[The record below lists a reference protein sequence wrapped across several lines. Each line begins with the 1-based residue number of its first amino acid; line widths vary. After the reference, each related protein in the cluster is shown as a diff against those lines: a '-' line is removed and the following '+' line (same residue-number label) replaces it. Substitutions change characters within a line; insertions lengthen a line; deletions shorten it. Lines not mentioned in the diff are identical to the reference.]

1 MPKRNFK
8 TKGSFIP
15 KGESGKRNRIVVD
28 NPALAEFL
36 KQLEGGKSAV
46 LAEEIIATE
55 TVGGVVANE
64 TVFEVGTPLEDII
77 RLMLEGQPEALP
89 ASISMGTFLDGT
101 QTEFDY
107 ASLRM
112 PGEEATVGGVRFTF
126 EDPQGEVTEIVW
138 QAQENAAEIFTEQ
151 ADTSPFVQG
160 GTTNEIDTA
169 DVTVGGLNSDVPYTT
184 YVDGIGSNFSNLQSG
199 WIIKMKNV
207 EGNQVGN
214 TVNRAM
220 NWAPPA
226 FMINMPEGTGA
237 NALEAAYWIT
247 SATQLWAAGFAFP
260 GTDTTVVLNAA
271 IAEYLQPQYYPIIR
285 HTKTGNYGG
294 TNTDVITGESV
305 SWYQPDTITDTEQV
319 GLGDTN
325 TTTTFFDAAVPYRQL
340 WFIPSG
346 GQANTSFG
354 NTVSQGGGALDIN
367 SFTGL
372 MYFDIGQ
379 GGLGL
384 SSAGDV
390 INIEYN
396 MYWLNQT
403 NALQPI
409 TAPIT
414 FNL

>member
-15 KGESGKRNRIVVD
+15 KGKSGKRNRIVVD
-28 NPALAEFL
+28 NPGLAEFL
-36 KQLEGGKSAV
+36 QQLEGGKSAV

-77 RLMLEGQPEALP
+77 RLMLEGQPTI
-89 ASISMGTFLDGT
+89 SITMGTLLDDA
-101 QTEFDY
+101 QQVFDY
-107 ASLRM
+107 QSLRM
-112 PGEEATVGGVRFTF
+112 PGEEATVGGVRFSF

-138 QAQENAAEIFTEQ
+138 VAQANAAETFTEQ
-151 ADTSPFVQG
+151 AGATPLAQG
-160 GTTNEIDTA
+160 GVSNTIDTA
-169 DVTVGGLNSDVPYTT
+169 DITIGGVASDEPYVTYQNGV
-184 YVDGIGSNFSNLQSG
+184 GSNVSKLQAG
-199 WIIKMKNV
+199 WQISMRDS
-207 EGNQVGN
+207 EGNAVGN
-214 TVNRAM
+214 VANRVM

-226 FMINMPEGTGA
+226 FMINMPEGTGTGIT
-237 NALEAAYWIT
+237 EAAYWIT
-247 SATQLWAAGFAFP
+247 STALWSAGFTFP
-260 GTDTTVVLNAA
+260 GLDDINLIHLAVK
-271 IAEYLQPQYYPIIR
+271 EYLQPQYYPIIR
-285 HTKTGNYGG
+285 HTKSGNYGG
-294 TNTDVITGESV
+294 NDTDVITNSPV
-305 SWYQPDTITDTEQV
+305 SWYQPNTITDTEQV
-319 GLGDTN
+319 GFGDTSL
-325 TTTTFFDAAVPYRQL
+325 TTTFFDAAVPYRQL

-367 SFTGL
+367 SFTDL

-379 GGLGL
+379 NGLGL
-384 SSAGDV
+384 SSASEV
-390 INIEYN
+390 VNIEYN

-403 NALQPI
+403 NALQPV